1 MADWP
6 SLPPELIRRI
16 ADCILDTNDLDCYV
30 DFRAVC
36 PTWRSATDDPKN
48 SSELRFRPHRWIII
62 DEVFES
68 HSRLL
73 VNTVSGLVVRKDL
86 PLLGSYF
93 VVATTH
99 GGFFVL
105 GKKEPPHAAV
115 VLNPFTGHMI
125 RFKASPN
132 YVGVCAAALSG
143 LFMGKLPTSSDL
155 SELRSSPTLILL
167 SDRCYRE
174 YFMAVPDS
182 VRFSIDAEDV
192 KLYALLRLAA
202 GGGICATDSWQRTA
216 ALLPV
221 GLADKIFSLMK
232 LVTDS
237 NELEPVKSIGD
248 RAIFIGHRMC
258 VSVNTHKFPS
268 IVPNC
273 IYYACS
279 SDSSLDIYQYDLPTD
294 NAERVSEGIG
304 SLINSGM
311 SFANPPFTI
320 IQLLSSYTINA
331 RASQL
336 AMEKIKPQPQ
346 AAATPYL
353 DYWSDSDL
361 DIFW

>member
-232 LVTDS
+232 LFHIDYYEIVADEFLPRLADLTGRG
-237 NELEPVKSIGD
+237 EPNQIFLVESFGALL
-248 RAIFIGHRMC
+248 AIIKLQQCLKVFRLHI
-258 VSVNTHKFPS
+258 
-268 IVPNC
+268 
-273 IYYACS
+273 
-279 SDSSLDIYQYDLPTD
+279 
-294 NAERVSEGIG
+294 
-304 SLINSGM
+304 
-311 SFANPPFTI
+311 
-320 IQLLSSYTINA
+320 
-331 RASQL
+331 
-336 AMEKIKPQPQ
+336 MEI
-346 AAATPYL
+346 T
-353 DYWSDSDL
+353 
-361 DIFW
+361 